1 MRKYSRHRC
10 TCTDVFT
17 IGWIGS
23 PVTECYL
30 QQIAPALSEVC
41 RRNRARVVLVGA
53 QNAQFQ
59 NVPVKMHPWS
69 EEGEERDIQ
78 SFDVGIM
85 SLPDEPWERGKCGYK
100 LIQYMACEK
109 PVVASPVGINQGLVE
124 HGVNGFLASN
134 LQEWVEALSTLQHNK
149 YLREDMGKAGRNLIE
164 REYSLQVTA
173 PRLLSILRSALTAGG
188 VL

>member
-85 SLPDEPWERGKCGYK
+85 PLPDELWERGKCGYK

-134 LQEWVEALSTLQHNK
+134 LQEWVKALST
-149 YLREDMGKAGRNLIE
+149 
-164 REYSLQVTA
+164 
-173 PRLLSILRSALTAGG
+173 PLRSALTAGE